1 MKSEVAA
8 VRRPGS
14 ALPGHYQLTM
24 AENNGRADYFCKTG
38 IRTAPSTR
46 EPSASIN
53 VFSLICIR
61 FSPVC
66 KIATLEADQ
75 VGYSKTLSGRSQV
88 SVLRTQS
95 RDSSS

>member
-14 ALPGHYQLTM
+14 ALPAHYQLTM
-24 AENNGRADYFCKTG
+24 AENNGRAEYFCKTG
-38 IRTAPSTR
+38 IRTALSTR

-66 KIATLEADQ
+66 KIARLEAGRLQQNFVWEEPGVRAQDTVQ
-75 VGYSKTLSGRSQV
+75 GFLILS
-88 SVLRTQS
+88 
-95 RDSSS
+95 